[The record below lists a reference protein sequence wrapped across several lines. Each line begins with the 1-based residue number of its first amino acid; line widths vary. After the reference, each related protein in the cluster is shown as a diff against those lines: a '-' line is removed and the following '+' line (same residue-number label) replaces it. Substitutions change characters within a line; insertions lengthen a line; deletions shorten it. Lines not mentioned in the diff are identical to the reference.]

1 MLVYHETQPSPQ
13 LARYIDCFWN
23 LESTADFASLAPE
36 TVPPDG
42 RIEIVFNLAD
52 PFRRHRLNHS
62 TELQPLMLAVGQMRA
77 YTTIEPTGRVNL
89 FGLRFRPGGA
99 CAFFGL
105 PLSELANQIL
115 PLTDLWP
122 LQARELAERIHAA
135 TSLTERGRV
144 SEAFLLRHLLRADK
158 LDAMVEAGVQRILQ
172 NNGCLSSG
180 SLLEGMNISE
190 RQLERKF
197 QAKVGLSPKQ
207 LARVIRFQKIFTAYE
222 RNPLGSWI
230 SLAYECGYYDQ
241 AHLIRDFKEF
251 SGQNPSGYFQQ
262 ESDLARY
269 LTHHHRMSEFSKTDD

>member
-180 SLLEGMNISE
+180 
-190 RQLERKF
+190 
-197 QAKVGLSPKQ
+197 
-207 LARVIRFQKIFTAYE
+207 
-222 RNPLGSWI
+222 
-230 SLAYECGYYDQ
+230 
-241 AHLIRDFKEF
+241 
-251 SGQNPSGYFQQ
+251 
-262 ESDLARY
+262 
-269 LTHHHRMSEFSKTDD
+269 